1 MEASPHDLHIPRGYD
16 MLLCMHPT
24 MARQQHRDGRVGGPD
39 VWMWLHHLDSFN
51 CRQTGEG
58 AREKR

>member
-1 MEASPHDLHIPRGYD
+1 
-16 MLLCMHPT
+16 MHPM
-24 MARQQHRDGRVGGPD
+24 MAHHHPRTGRAGIPD

-51 CRQTGEG
+51 CRQIGEG